1 MRVFY
6 TNSSLE
12 TCYYVRCLVPMQAA
26 GWDGDKTSLRTPA
39 LNNEQK
45 AQAVLDADVVVFHRP
60 NDERS
65 YEIGKKLK
73 SMGKKIVSDGDDTY
87 KELQTKWK
95 EILAQVD
102 GWVDKFNTEVA
113 DLVTCS
119 TEFLAEE
126 YRKSNPNVVVL
137 PNCIDPDV
145 WPDEPQRNEGPKVR
159 IGLVGSVSVNGDF
172 ESMLQALWVL
182 GQREDVQLVLFA
194 LPRKT
199 DETVLAQKYYKED
212 YDFWDAMNVEWQPFV
227 GRADYVD
234 TLDDLKLDIIVIP
247 RKDDYFNR
255 CKSNLKFLEA
265 SALRIPC
272 IAQGFH
278 DMMSPYQVDPQDAE
292 HMIIVTDNNK
302 WLEEIDGLVKDKQK
316 RIDMGNKAYD
326 YVMDKYAIEKNIWR
340 WEEAYKNLLNAQAPF
355 NKNSKIDKS
364 EN

>member
-1 MRVFY
+1 MKVFY

-12 TCYYVRCLVPMQAA
+12 TCYYVRCLVPMQAMGA
-26 GWDGDKTSLRTPA
+26 DGDKTSLRTPS

-87 KELQTKWK
+87 KELETKK
-95 EILAQVD
+95 FVNILAQVD
-102 GWVDKFNTEVA
+102 GWVDKFNTEIA
-113 DLVTCS
+113 DMVSAS

-137 PNCIDPDV
+137 PNCVDPDV
-145 WPDEPQRNEGPKVR
+145 WPEEPQRNTGDKVR
-159 IGLVGSVSVNGDF
+159 IGLVGSVTVNGDF
-172 ESMLQALWVL
+172 ESMLPAL
-182 GQREDVQLVLFA
+182 RELNKRDDVQLVMFA

-199 DETVLAQKYYKED
+199 AETELAQKYYLDD
-212 YDFWDAMNVEWQPFV
+212 YKFWEQFNVEWQPFV

-234 TLDDLKLDIIVIP
+234 TLDDLKLDIMLIP

-265 SALRIPC
+265 SMLEIPC
-272 IAQGFH
+272 IAQSFSDGK
-278 DMMSPYQVDPQDAE
+278 SPYEINPDDAK
-292 HMIIVTDNNK
+292 HMVLIKDNSK
-302 WLEEIDGLVKDKQK
+302 WLEEIDKLVKDKEL
-316 RIDMGNKAYD
+316 RLNMGKAAKSYVLENYDINKHINKWTKAYQS
-326 YVMDKYAIEKNIWR
+326 
-340 WEEAYKNLLNAQAPF
+340 LL
-355 NKNSKIDKS
+355 S
-364 EN
+364 